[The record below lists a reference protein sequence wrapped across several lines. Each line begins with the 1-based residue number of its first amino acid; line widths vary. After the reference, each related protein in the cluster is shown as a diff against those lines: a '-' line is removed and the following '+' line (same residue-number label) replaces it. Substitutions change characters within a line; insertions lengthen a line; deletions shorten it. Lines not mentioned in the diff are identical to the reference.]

1 MDKEWDESAR
11 GAGILFGPKLVNKF
25 LRDNN
30 FEKVVR
36 SHQLV
41 QEGYK

>member
-1 MDKEWDESAR
+1 MDKEWDQSAR
-11 GAGILFGPKLVNKF
+11 GAGILFGQKLVNKF
-25 LRDNN
+25 LKANK
-30 FEKVVR
+30 FETVVR

>member
-1 MDKEWDESAR
+1 MDKEFDESAR
-11 GAGILFGPKLVNKF
+11 GAGILFGQKLVNKF
-25 LRDNN
+25 LRNN
-30 FEKVVR
+30 NLERVVR

>member
-11 GAGILFGPKLVNKF
+11 GAGILFGAKLVNKF
-25 LRDNN
+25 LKLNKL
-30 FEKVVR
+30 EKVVR